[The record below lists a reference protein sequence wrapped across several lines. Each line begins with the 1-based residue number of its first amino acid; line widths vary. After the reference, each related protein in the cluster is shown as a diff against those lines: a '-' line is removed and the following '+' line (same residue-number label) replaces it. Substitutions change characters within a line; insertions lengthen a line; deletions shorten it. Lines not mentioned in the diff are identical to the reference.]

1 MQQDSLTTTILLH
14 HDSVAAIVAPNLAA
28 PEAVDL
34 TDLANTHGSTYANTP
49 ARPAADTLHTSTDSL
64 VAAPD
69 TLNSTLRF
77 DKLGFFNGSRW
88 VNQSRPV
95 HFVGISGDL
104 IPYKLSN
111 DIYVTSTLLLCLFM
125 AGFLI
130 GRSINPLRLQLKNFF
145 HTHNR
150 NASFLLKSEGEVKH
164 HIFIIL
170 LESFVLSLL
179 FFSYMQFK
187 HAGQLTTISPYLP
200 LLADMGICTAYF
212 AIKYA
217 LLGTFNWT
225 FFNET
230 RRETWFTGYNLIIFG
245 KAITLLPLVLVVM
258 YFNLSLEVCIYAFL
272 AILTAYE
279 ALVFYKTRQIFFNRP
294 LGLLP
299 SFLYFC
305 TLEMLPLLFLWE
317 ILTKTHDYL
326 LA

>member
-1 MQQDSLTTTILLH
+1 MQQDSLTTTLPLH
-14 HDSVAAIVAPNLAA
+14 HDTAAAIVAPNLAET
-28 PEAVDL
+28 EAVDL
-34 TDLANTHGSTYANTP
+34 TDLANTHGGAY
-49 ARPAADTLHTSTDSL
+49 ADTLRASADSL
-64 VAAPD
+64 VAGPD

-77 DKLGFFNGSRW
+77 DKLGFFNGSPW
-88 VNQSRPV
+88 INQSRPV
-95 HFVGISGDL
+95 HFVGISGNL

-125 AGFLI
+125 ASFLI

-187 HAGQLTTISPYLP
+187 HAGQLTIISPYLP
-200 LLADMGICTAYF
+200 LLADMGICMTYF
-212 AIKYA
+212 AIKYT
-217 LLGTFNWT
+217 LFGTFNWT
-225 FFNET
+225 FFSET

-258 YFNLSLEVCIYAFL
+258 YFDLSPEVCIYTFL
-272 AILTAYE
+272 AIVTAYE
-279 ALVFYKTRQIFFNRP
+279 ALVFYKTWQIFFNRP

-305 TLEMLPLLFLWE
+305 TLELFPLLFLWK

-326 LA
+326 LT